1 MSELTNDNLKEH
13 LVPYSDEEIQKIREE
28 KMQLVTASE
37 FKALHKEKLALENKL
52 SNVNTYLKEIS
63 EHASKEHR
71 DTESFLAAK
80 ALAEIKKK

>member
-1 MSELTNDNLKEH
+1 MSRIAKDNLEDY
-13 LVPYSDEEIQKIREE
+13 LVPYGMDEIKKIREN

-37 FKALHKEKLALENKL
+37 FKALHKEKLELENKL

-71 DTESFLAAK
+71 DTECFLRLK
-80 ALAEIKKK
+80 LLRK

>member
-1 MSELTNDNLKEH
+1 MSRIAKDNLEDY
-13 LVPYSDEEIQKIREE
+13 LVPYGMDEIKKIREN

-37 FKALHKEKLALENKL
+37 FKALHKEKLELENKL

-71 DTESFLAAK
+71 DTECFLAAK
-80 ALAEIKKK
+80 ALAEIKKN

>member
-1 MSELTNDNLKEH
+1 MSRIAKDNLEDY
-13 LVPYSDEEIQKIREE
+13 LVPYGMDEIKKNREN

-37 FKALHKEKLALENKL
+37 FKALHKEKLELENKL

-71 DTESFLAAK
+71 DTECFLAAK
-80 ALAEIKKK
+80 ALAEIKKN